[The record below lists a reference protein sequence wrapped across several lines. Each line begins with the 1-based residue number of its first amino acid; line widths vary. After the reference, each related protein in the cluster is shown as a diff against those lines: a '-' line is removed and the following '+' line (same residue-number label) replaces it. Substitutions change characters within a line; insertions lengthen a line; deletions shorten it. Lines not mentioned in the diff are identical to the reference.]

1 VAEIGKAG
9 ACARAAAIGARAAL
23 YTRRMASPFVV
34 PLKREQLSEAAA
46 SLARAF
52 QDDPLQTHV
61 FPDPVER
68 AARSPA
74 HFGPVLEYGL
84 RFGTV
89 LTTAGEPTG
98 SAVWLP
104 PGNTHVTDDRAAEAG
119 LDRLPE
125 LLGVDAAT
133 RFFAA
138 LSAVEPYH
146 RSDMPEDHW
155 YVLVVGVEPAAQGQG
170 VGGAVL
176 APILEQAELDG
187 LPCYLETAQPRNIG
201 FYEHLGFRV
210 LREIVSEENGL
221 RFWTFRR
228 DGAPR

>member
-1 VAEIGKAG
+1 M
-9 ACARAAAIGARAAL
+9 
-23 YTRRMASPFVV
+23 TSPAVV
-34 PLKREQLSEAAA
+34 PLTREQLSAAAA

-74 HFGPVLEYGL
+74 HFLPLLEYGL

-98 SAVWLP
+98 AAVWLP
-104 PGNTHVTDDRAAEAG
+104 PGDAYVTDKRAAAAG

-125 LLGVDAAT
+125 LLGAEAAT

-146 RSDMPEDHW
+146 RTDVSVDHW
-155 YVLVVGVEPAAQGQG
+155 YALVVGVEPAAQGRG
-170 VGGAVL
+170 LGRALL
-176 APILEQAELDG
+176 APILEQADLHG
-187 LPCYLETAQPRNIG
+187 VPCYLETAQPRNIG

-210 LREIVSEENGL
+210 LREVVAAEGRL
-221 RFWTFRR
+221 PLWTFRR
-228 DGAPR
+228 DRAGAASRVSDSREIGYSPLETLHKVDSLP